1 MSTEGNKLDMAALL
15 EMLAAEL
22 LKGTVSRAAEDE
34 REGDETVPLAFS
46 RPVDPAG
53 RL

>member
-1 MSTEGNKLDMAALL
+1 M
-15 EMLAAEL
+15 EMGLGLGLAAEL